1 MEAKIFSESKTECKN
16 LMDQKVG
23 IFRDGENLKAAVDEL
38 ED

>member
-1 MEAKIFSESKTECKN
+1 MQN

-38 ED
+38 EDLLKKQNKSR